1 MQSPPARLEHD
12 QSLEDYHGDPQDSST
27 TSADRGKVFEDGR
40 NDLDRRQ
47 TQQNDGYRNTLGESE
62 NITGEST
69 PSDDTQQ
76 GILPR
81 DEQTRSAVY
90 DYASEK
96 SMSHAEAKLFYQRH
110 QLESS
115 QQRPEAQSP
124 VIQAEMPSSAI
135 DGEGPGLS
143 RTASMAS
150 RRSAH
155 SYTQNGS
162 KYRFALPVGLA
173 SLEKPVESADVQAP
187 DMSGFDPHEAPFRY
201 EKQDP
206 FVAADQAARSHIKH
220 PYLPHEQKSSILATE
235 GLHGAGAGVGLGA
248 GPGGYAHNDSI
259 ITSELSAIYTNI
271 QKVLDMRHKYIR
283 LSLQGPNDN
292 PKDEP
297 SWPIYPSPPEPVWD
311 DEKDRPMGTGSGNT
325 SMSNSRIL
333 SNDQDRPQS
342 RHQRPSNFATGEHNQ
357 YSPTPSSTLKKRKP
371 GHDIGEDFDMLDLL
385 PLPEEAE
392 MTFKLDDN
400 SIYQVYETADLEKL
414 GTPIVNIPTIREFYI
429 DLDQVLSVSSDGPS
443 KSFAFRRLQYL
454 DGKFNLYFLLNE
466 YQEMA
471 DSKRVP
477 HRDFYNVRKVDTHV
491 HHSACMNQKHLL
503 RFIKSKMKKSPDEK
517 VILRDGKHL
526 TLREVFE
533 SINLTAY
540 DLSIDT
546 LDMHVGYMILGLGP
560 TSRAKRSHKT
570 GPYGLFPSIR

>member
-1 MQSPPARLEHD
+1 MQSPPALPSSLGHA
-12 QSLEDYHGDPQDSST
+12 QSLEDYDEDPQESST
-27 TSADRGKVFEDGR
+27 PSADNDTVFDGGRIDSDGR
-40 NDLDRRQ
+40 QDRQ
-47 TQQNDGYRNTLGESE
+47 EDGYRNKLGELE
-62 NITGEST
+62 NNTGEST
-69 PSDDTQQ
+69 PSEGTPQ

-81 DEQTRSAVY
+81 DQQTRTALY

-124 VIQAEMPSSAI
+124 VVQAQIPSSVF
-135 DGEGPGLS
+135 DGEGAGLS

-150 RRSAH
+150 RRSAR

-187 DMSGFDPHEAPFRY
+187 DLSGFDPHEPPFRY
-201 EKQDP
+201 ERQDP
-206 FVAADQAARSHIKH
+206 FIAADQASRSHSKH
-220 PYLPHEQKSSILATE
+220 PGLPHEQKPSILATE

-248 GPGGYAHNDSI
+248 GPGGYANNDSI

-311 DEKDRPMGTGSGNT
+311 DEKDRPMGANSGNT

-342 RHQRPSNFATGEHNQ
+342 RHQRPSSSAAGEYIQ
-357 YSPTPSSTLKKRKP
+357 QSPTLSSTLKRRKP
-371 GHDIGEDFDMLDLL
+371 GHDIGEDFDLSDLL
-385 PLPEEAE
+385 PLPEEGE
-392 MTFKLDDN
+392 MTFKLDQN
-400 SIYQVYETADLEKL
+400 SVYQVYETAELEKL

-526 TLREVFE
+526 TLKEVFE

-546 LDMHVGYMILGLGP
+546 LDMHVC
-560 TSRAKRSHKT
+560 
-570 GPYGLFPSIR
+570 YGLQFGPCIRC

>member
-1 MQSPPARLEHD
+1 MQSPPAPPSRLEHAT
-12 QSLEDYHGDPQDSST
+12 SLADYDEDPQDGSPA
-27 TSADRGKVFEDGR
+27 SADHDTVYDGGPVDLDGR
-40 NDLDRRQ
+40 Q
-47 TQQNDGYRNTLGESE
+47 TPQKDGYRNTLGESE
-62 NITGEST
+62 SNTGEST
-69 PSDDTQQ
+69 PSDGTRQ
-76 GILPR
+76 GTLPR
-81 DEQTRSAVY
+81 DQQTRTALY

-115 QQRPEAQSP
+115 QQMPESQSP
-124 VIQAEMPSSAI
+124 VIQAQMPSSAFE
-135 DGEGPGLS
+135 GEGAGLS

-150 RRSAH
+150 RRSAR

-162 KYRFALPVGLA
+162 RYRFALPVGLA
-173 SLEKPVESADVQAP
+173 NLEKPVESADVQAP
-187 DMSGFDPHEAPFRY
+187 AISGFDPHEPPFRY
-201 EKQDP
+201 ERHDP
-206 FVAADQAARSHIKH
+206 FIAADQAARSHGKH
-220 PYLPHEQKSSILATE
+220 PGLPHEQIPSMLATE

-248 GPGGYAHNDSI
+248 GPGGYANNDSI

-283 LSLQGPNDN
+283 LSLQGPHDN

-297 SWPIYPSPPEPVWD
+297 IWPIYPPPPEPVWD
-311 DEKDRPMGTGSGNT
+311 DDKDRPTGTTSGNT
-325 SMSNSRIL
+325 SMSNSKIL
-333 SNDQDRPQS
+333 PNDQDRPQS
-342 RHQRPSNFATGEHNQ
+342 RHQPPSSSAAGDYIQ
-357 YSPTPSSTLKKRKP
+357 QSPTLSSTLRRRKP
-371 GHDIGEDFDMLDLL
+371 GHDIGEDFDMSDLF
-385 PLPEEAE
+385 PLPEEGE
-392 MTFKLDDN
+392 MTFKLDQN
-400 SIYQVYETADLEKL
+400 SVYQVYETSDLEKL
-414 GTPIVNIPTIREFYI
+414 GSPIVNIPTIREFYI

-466 YQEMA
+466 YQEIA

-546 LDMHVGYMILGLGP
+546 LDMHVCDTMFNTDLAF
-560 TSRAKRSHKT
+560 SDN
-570 GPYGLFPSIR
+570 